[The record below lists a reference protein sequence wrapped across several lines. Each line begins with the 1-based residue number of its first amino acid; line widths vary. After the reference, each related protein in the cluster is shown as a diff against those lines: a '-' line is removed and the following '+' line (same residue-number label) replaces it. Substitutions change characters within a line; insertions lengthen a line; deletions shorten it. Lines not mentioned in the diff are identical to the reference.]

1 MKVNAIASGRYR
13 GAAQFG
19 AFGASPGAVR
29 ADAYQGHWLWATH
42 VRAGYSWRR
51 NEWVV
56 KCSICITAKSI
67 AAEAII
73 RFLDKAEKRR
83 MDFGIKV
90 DLR

>member
-1 MKVNAIASGRYR
+1 MKANVIASGRYR

-56 KCSICITAKSI
+56 KYSLFITAKSI
-67 AAEAII
+67 TAEAKI

>member
-1 MKVNAIASGRYR
+1 MKANVIASGRYR

-19 AFGASPGAVR
+19 AFGASTGAVR
-29 ADAYQGHWLWATH
+29 ADAYQGQWLWATH
-42 VRAGYSWRR
+42 VRAGYSRRR

-56 KCSICITAKSI
+56 KYSLFITAKSI
-67 AAEAII
+67 TAEAKI